1 MQLSPGTEGQ
11 KLQPTPSVAPG
22 PAVPW
27 GMGGRAGGFRGVV
40 ARAGVPHRS
49 GSDGVRSAGSLP
61 HGWSPAAPC
70 LPHLGDSA
78 SSSGG
83 DALLPPCL
91 VPPAVTVHL
100 SCRFSCEE
108 LQGID
113 LELNVDNSAFYDQF
127 AIAQVGGAAWVGGAS
142 QGRGFL
148 GRQGCPGGRGCPGTR
163 EGTTLC

>member
-1 MQLSPGTEGQ
+1 MRGREGAEPQ
-11 KLQPTPSVAPG
+11 IVPSLAINTQTG
-22 PAVPW
+22 PHT
-27 GMGGRAGGFRGVV
+27 RRT
-40 ARAGVPHRS
+40 
-49 GSDGVRSAGSLP
+49 
-61 HGWSPAAPC
+61 
-70 LPHLGDSA
+70 HLGDSA

-148 GRQGCPGGRGCPGTR
+148 GRQGCPGGRGCTR
-163 EGTTLC
+163 AESTRGDKMVFAMISMFS